1 MDGLK
6 ARLSFDAV
14 AYDYDDEYLTIDTDT
29 HTININDVSRL
40 FGVQYDGNSKLIK
53 FKIRNK
59 LSDIQKM
66 QDSIVYINWID
77 SRGVKGQS
85 IAINKTINNDTCEF
99 AWKVP
104 FDALKNSGVLH
115 FAMSAVVTKNSS
127 SVIDQRWSTQIA
139 SVITPDGIY
148 IKSYTPSSEEE
159 DRIAQIYTE
168 LSNMINKQ
176 NDKVNSLKEDL
187 DVSVFYADNCP
198 FVKELYINEI
208 GKNADVSKLNNIFY
222 NHLDLKYSVA
232 FANSTGD
239 KFTARTSLYDK
250 PYMGIMPIYLEENK
264 NIICGYIIL
273 DWASLESEVSPQ
285 SNLKGKAYNIDFSP
299 RINNYIESLNKEVL
313 THNDIYS
320 RKIGDKHDT
329 NFDLSLCVNQIVNEN
344 PLYTNGF
351 IAEKD
356 CVLFGIKTTSG
367 VSNVD
372 VYVSKGK
379 YELSKEWRC
388 KAIGVPVVESK
399 IIEDE
404 IDSVCAWVS
413 SYNLQLKKGDEVYV
427 KFHGE
432 FRYSNDTTNLY
443 NALQYIDSNDIV
455 TVPYIVAFNLIYHDL
470 IDEYDTLSCVLNK
483 KICVIGDSLT
493 QGVDFYKHVIGES
506 YPFWLS
512 RILGSEVLNYG
523 QMGRTV
529 QTWWNNYKSYYKYDS
544 SIDVVIIMFG
554 TNGGL
559 SVNTLATDVEPYTNW
574 NDYADTN
581 CGDYC
586 KLIEYIMEQTKYHAQ
601 IILMTPPYSSYTQEQ
616 TNIVIETEPVV
627 RAIAKRYNLPVID
640 VLNESGMGAF
650 NASTFRPHDGCH
662 FNAKGYH
669 RLGTFIGSCVK
680 SILSTWSDN
689 DTYSD
694 EKTIV

>member
-1 MDGLK
+1 M
-6 ARLSFDAV
+6 
-14 AYDYDDEYLTIDTDT
+14 
-29 HTININDVSRL
+29 
-40 FGVQYDGNSKLIK
+40 
-53 FKIRNK
+53 
-59 LSDIQKM
+59 
-66 QDSIVYINWID
+66 
-77 SRGVKGQS
+77 
-85 IAINKTINNDTCEF
+85 
-99 AWKVP
+99 
-104 FDALKNSGVLH
+104 
-115 FAMSAVVTKNSS
+115 
-127 SVIDQRWSTQIA
+127 
-139 SVITPDGIY
+139 
-148 IKSYTPSSEEE
+148 PSSNG
-159 DRIAQIYTE
+159 I
-168 LSNMINKQ
+168 K
-176 NDKVNSLKEDL
+176 KEDL
-187 DVSVFYADNCP
+187 LIVEDTSGTKKGTVQQLDEVLGVSKLNKVLIDKTNELNSTLYGDSLP

-250 PYMGIMPIYLEENK
+250 PYMGIMPIYLENK

-273 DWASLESEVSPQ
+273 DWASLESEISPQ
-285 SNLKGKAYNIDFSP
+285 SKLKEKAYNIDYSP
-299 RINNYIESLNKEVL
+299 RINNYIELLNKEVL
-313 THNDIYS
+313 TPNDVYT

-404 IDSVCAWVS
+404 IDNVCAWVS

-432 FRYSNDTTNLY
+432 FRYSNDTTNSY
-443 NALQYIDSNDIV
+443 NALQTINDKNVV
-455 TVPYIVAFNLIYHDL
+455 TVPYIVAFNLVYHDL
-470 IDEYDTLSCVLNK
+470 TDEYDTSSCALGK

-512 RILGSEVLNYG
+512 RLLGCQVLNFG

-529 QTWWNNYKSYYKYDS
+529 QSWWDNYKSFYKYDS
-544 SIDVVIIMFG
+544 SVDVVLIMFG

-559 SVNTLATDVEPYTNW
+559 TENTLATDVEPYTDW

-586 KLIEYIMEQTKYHAQ
+586 KLIEYIMEQTNNHAQ
-601 IILMTPPYSSYTQEQ
+601 IILLTPPYSTYTQEQ
-616 TNIVIETEPVV
+616 TNTVIESEPVI

-640 VLNESGMGAF
+640 VLNESGMGKF

-669 RLGTFIGSCVK
+669 RLGTFIGSRVK
-680 SILSTWSDN
+680 SMISTWSDN
-689 DTYSD
+689 DIYSD
-694 EKTIV
+694 EKTIA